1 MKTLVAAQ
9 PILAQ
14 THNSTKRREVV
25 SNCFEIL
32 GFDVMLDRKYKPWLI
47 EVNHSPSF
55 STDAPIDQEV
65 KSAVIGH
72 ALFLLNVSRFDRKRQ
87 KKNDSKDAKDR
98 LFKPPN
104 RGLDALQHNLR
115 FLGVGLEEGNLPHT
129 KIGSQSRP
137 RTPSTIETTNGK
149 ADKRYSKTLRDIEKL
164 EVQRRTLCVSI
175 NL

>member
-32 GFDVMLDRKYKPWLI
+32 GFDVMLDRKYKAWLI

-98 LFKPPN
+98 LFKAPN

-115 FLGVGLEEGNLPHT
+115 FLGVGLEEGNQPHA
-129 KIGSQSRP
+129 KIGLQRP

-164 EVQRRTLCVSI
+164 EVRRRTLRVA
-175 NL
+175 